1 MEALAIIIV
10 LTYGAIAGWAGKL
23 FKGNALEL
31 TGSVIAGIFGGLIAY
46 VVCAAIGINSGQEW
60 QGYILTAAFGAF
72 FFLTLLNMIIPK
84 RI

>member
-23 FKGNALEL
+23 FKGNSLEL
-31 TGSVIAGIFGGLIAY
+31 TGSVIAGILGGLIAY
-46 VVCAAIGINSGQEW
+46 VICATVGINSGQDW
-60 QGYILTAAFGAF
+60 KGYILTAAFGAF

>member
-1 MEALAIIIV
+1 MEALAMIIV
-10 LTYGAIAGWAGKL
+10 LTYGAIAGWAARL

-31 TGSVIAGIFGGLIAY
+31 TPSVIAGILGGLFAY
-46 VVCAAIGINSGQEW
+46 VVCAATGINSGEGW

-72 FFLTLLNMIIPK
+72 FLLTLLNIIIPK